1 MRIVNVILLVLGLS
15 ACDQPVAQQPPE
27 ANVTLGETRLNKSA
41 DQDVSKWEAYER
53 ANDAKIR
60 FRVAEEQARIKRSRA
75 PSKER

>member
-15 ACDQPVAQQPPE
+15 ACDQPLAQQPPE
-27 ANVTLGETRLNKSA
+27 ANVTLGETRLSKSA
-41 DQDVSKWEAYER
+41 DQDVSKWETYER

-60 FRVAEEQARIKRSRA
+60 FRVAEEQARIERSRA